1 MNIFIIFFVKE
12 KKKSYYP
19 SIFILKCEIN
29 RKIDMAAK
37 KCYYLFYLN
46 QIEFKVLFFLT
57 NQYFLSLS
65 SWTKN
70 QEALVL
76 RQYYERLKTDE
87 KTCY

>member
-37 KCYYLFYLN
+37 KCYYLFESNLSSK
-46 QIEFKVLFFLT
+46 FCFFLT
-57 NQYFLSLS
+57 S
-65 SWTKN
+65 
-70 QEALVL
+70 
-76 RQYYERLKTDE
+76 
-87 KTCY
+87 